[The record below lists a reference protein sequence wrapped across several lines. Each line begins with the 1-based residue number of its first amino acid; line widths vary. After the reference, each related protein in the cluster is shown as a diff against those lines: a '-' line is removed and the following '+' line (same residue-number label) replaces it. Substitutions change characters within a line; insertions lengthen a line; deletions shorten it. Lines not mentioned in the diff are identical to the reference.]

1 MLHYRA
7 TPHGTTGVSPAE
19 MLFNRKLQTKLPQI
33 HVQVESDEKKKI
45 RSEHNRKKLA
55 QKQYF
60 DKRHRA
66 TKKEVAI
73 GDKVLV
79 KQKKST
85 TKPPYDHHPFT
96 VNEVDGNKV
105 KMSREDGATRVRD
118 KNQIKVLKDRP
129 DTLVPS
135 WETKITT
142 IPDYSVFDF
151 KADTNMP
158 ALSAPAEGIQEFP
171 IEGVLV
177 HEESEEEI
185 DDGSSDGQ
193 NSSLFDLDGEAEAR
207 MQNLLAAATA
217 AEVTTTVAEDN
228 TRVTR
233 SRGLKLNWN
242 PCMNDKNVLLEENS
256 E

>member
-1 MLHYRA
+1 MC
-7 TPHGTTGVSPAE
+7 
-19 MLFNRKLQTKLPQI
+19 KLNLTRQ
-33 HVQVESDEKKKI
+33 KKI
-45 RSEHNRKKLA
+45 RSDHDKKKLA
-55 QKQYF
+55 QKQYL
-60 DKRHRA
+60 
-66 TKKEVAI
+66 TKGTEQQKKVAI

-79 KQKKST
+79 KQRKST
-85 TKPPYDHHPFT
+85 TKPPYDHHLFT
-96 VNEVDGNKV
+96 VDEVHGNKV
-105 KMSREDGATRVRD
+105 KMSRNDGATRVRD

-135 WETKITT
+135 WETKVTT

-151 KADTNMP
+151 EADTNMP

-171 IEGVLV
+171 AEGVLV

-185 DDGSSDGQ
+185 EDGSSDEQ

-217 AEVTTTVAEDN
+217 AKVTTTVAEDN

-242 PCMNDKNVLLEENS
+242 LCMNDKNVLLEENS